1 MSVRV
6 SGIPCPA
13 GMEAVGSLGC
23 LALHKEEYERME
35 WKDCREFCWE
45 TYFAHLG
52 KYNISVRFWFSLSDI
67 TSKNVVYRIYLLFQ
81 DIYS

>member
-1 MSVRV
+1 MSVGV
-6 SGIPCPA
+6 SGISCPA

-35 WKDCREFCWE
+35 WKDCREFCRE

-52 KYNISVRFWFSLSDI
+52 R
-67 TSKNVVYRIYLLFQ
+67 
-81 DIYS
+81 